1 MRVLLKFIKKIF
13 DENIHNIKNN
23 LDKKIKYL
31 EAYGKKKDFS
41 ILRID
46 DLAPK
51 DDLEKCEDYCEV
63 LEYGIENRKVF
74 NIAITG
80 PYGSGKSSILRTFE
94 NKYVKYKYINIS
106 LASFISNTVDLDD
119 EINQDDV
126 KINEQERS
134 IEKGILQQLFY
145 KVDSNCIPY
154 ARFRKIKN
162 LKISSII
169 KNIILFVTT
178 LGLTIIIFKPNL
190 IDKFLIRVNELYS
203 FSNIYITAL
212 IYISFIIL
220 IIYDINLIIRELK
233 VRVNLSTLKFKNTE
247 IEFESNGSESILN
260 KYLDEILYFFEVT
273 KYNVVVIEDLDRF
286 NSTNIFTKLRELN
299 QLINNYEKI
308 KRKVVFIYAIKD
320 DIFKN
325 NERSKFFELIVP
337 IIPVIN
343 SINSGNILL
352 EKIRQDSL
360 GNDIS
365 NEFIIGVSVYI
376 EDMRMLTN
384 IYNEYRIYRKRL
396 DDDFLKSENILA
408 LVIYKNLYPGDFSEL
423 LYNKGLLYSAFENK
437 KNIIKEIEI
446 DIDEEISNLNLKVES
461 IKNEHLIN
469 INELKSLF
477 LSYISNNKLQITT
490 IEGNTIDSFMEDS
503 FDIYNIITRDIIRY
517 KYYRNGNGQYEE
529 NINVKNINNSF
540 NGDISLKERFDYL
553 KYKNEDKQNEL
564 LDKINL
570 LKEEKKKLQS
580 LKLHELIKNYGINKV
595 LKEEVIKEKVIV
607 YLLRNNKINETYIN
621 YLTYFHNNIVTAQD
635 MSYILGVRNYEA
647 QRFDYKLNKID
658 NIIDKLNKIEFEQ
671 KEILNFSLFRHVL
684 NNRNKYQEYF
694 QIIIKQL
701 SDESELSIDFIDQ
714 IRCLLNE
721 DEESVF
727 WESICKSWSNL
738 WIVIKN
744 NCNYSIDKL
753 NAYVC
758 KIIKYVD
765 IAIIKELNI
774 DNEVVNYIEN
784 HKELLELFSEIH
796 VDKIK
801 EVINELNI
809 KFNYIDGVQVRKE
822 LFKFIIEEKY
832 YEINTVN
839 IECIL
844 TIIHNKN
851 INDIRQ
857 KNFTTI
863 RDSEDISLNEYID
876 ENILKY
882 ISKVFLNIEE
892 NTEEDINR
900 IIELLNLD
908 NETVDESI
916 KIYIINK
923 ESFKLED
930 IDEVDKVIWEELL
943 KQEKIKVS
951 WNNISSYYNNIKE
964 LDSSLINYL
973 NSKEVYQ
980 KLSENKI
987 EKNDINLYLIEAI
1000 LSSEKFER
1008 ESINYIAECI
1018 SWTYEEYDTSKI
1030 NISYIDILIEKGIIE
1045 LTKNIYDSLRE
1056 NYCDLHIKLI
1066 EFNLQK
1072 YFENIDD
1079 FDINYEEMY
1088 KILSFK
1094 NCESIDKERMILKIK
1109 NKLNNSNNIIIDN
1122 DELIEEIFKVIVVEK
1137 HEINLESRLYWNI
1150 FDEIINEKK
1159 IKLLSCQCKYL
1170 TKEQIDESLKR
1181 IGIRFGKIT
1190 RPASR
1195 EKIEYSDDVIELANN
1210 LETCEYISSKSIV
1223 HWKNKKYV
1231 QFNAKRK

>member
-1 MRVLLKFIKKIF
+1 MRILIKFIKKFFNDKIF
-13 DENIHNIKNN
+13 NIKNN
-23 LDKKIKYL
+23 WDKRIEYL
-31 EAYGKKKDFS
+31 EAYGEEKDFS
-41 ILRID
+41 RLRID
-46 DLAPK
+46 NLAPK
-51 DDLEKCEDYCEV
+51 DDLEKCEDYCKV

-74 NIAITG
+74 NIAVTG

-106 LASFISNTVDLDD
+106 LAAFISNTVVLDN
-119 EINQDDV
+119 ELNQDDE
-126 KINEQERS
+126 KINEQEKS

-169 KNIILFVTT
+169 RNIILFVTT
-178 LGLTIIIFKPNL
+178 LVLTIIIFKPTL
-190 IDKFLIRVNELYS
+190 IDKFLIRVNELYKS
-203 FSNIYITAL
+203 SNIYITAF

-220 IIYDINLIIRELK
+220 IIYNINLIIRELK

-325 NERSKFFELIVP
+325 NERTKFFELIVP

-343 SINSGNILL
+343 SVNSGNILL

-376 EDMRMLTN
+376 EDMRILTN

-437 KNIIKEIEI
+437 KNIIKEIEM

-461 IKNEHLIN
+461 IKNEHLLN
-469 INELKSLF
+469 IKELKSVF
-477 LSYISNNKLQITT
+477 LSYISKNKLQIIA
-490 IEGNTIDSFMEDS
+490 IEGNTIDRFMEDT
-503 FDIYNIITRDIIRY
+503 FDICNIINRDRIRY
-517 KYYRNGNGQYEE
+517 QYYE
-529 NINVKNINNSF
+529 NRYGGYDEYINMEDINNSF
-540 NGDISLKERFDYL
+540 NGNISLKERFDYL
-553 KYKNEDKQNEL
+553 KYKNDDKQNEFL
-564 LDKINL
+564 NKINL

-580 LKLHELIKNYGINKV
+580 LKLYELINNYGVNNV
-595 LKEEVIKEKVIV
+595 LTDEVIKEKVIV

-621 YLTYFHNNIVTAQD
+621 YLTYFYNNIVTAQD
-635 MSYILGVRNYEA
+635 MNYILSIRNYEA
-647 QRFDYKLNKID
+647 QRFDYQLNKID

-671 KEILNFSLFRHVL
+671 KEILNFSLFRHIL

-694 QIIIKQL
+694 EIVLKQL

-714 IRCLLNE
+714 IRCILNE

-727 WESICKSWSNL
+727 WENICKSWINL

-744 NCNYSIDKL
+744 NCNYSTDKL
-753 NAYVC
+753 NTYVC

-765 IAIIKELNI
+765 VETIKELNI
-774 DNEVVNYIEN
+774 DNELGKYIKK
-784 HKELLELFSEIH
+784 HKELLELFSEIYI
-796 VDKIK
+796 DKIK
-801 EVINELNI
+801 EIINELNI
-809 KFNYIDGVQVRKE
+809 KFNYIDGVQVHKE
-822 LFKFIIEEKY
+822 LFKFIIDEKY
-832 YEINTVN
+832 YEINNVN

-844 TIIHNKN
+844 TKIHNKKK
-851 INDIRQ
+851 NDIRQ

-863 RDSEDISLNEYID
+863 RESGDISLNEYID

-882 ISKVFLNIEE
+882 ISEVFLNIDE
-892 NTEEDINR
+892 NIEEDINR

-908 NETVDESI
+908 NETINKSI
-916 KIYIINK
+916 KIDIINK
-923 ESFKLED
+923 ESFKLEN
-930 IDEVDKVIWEELL
+930 IAEVDKEIWEELL

-951 WNNISSYYNNIKE
+951 WDNIISYYKNIKE
-964 LDSSLINYL
+964 LDSVLINYL
-973 NSKEVYQ
+973 NSKDVYQ
-980 KLSENKI
+980 GLSKNKS
-987 EKNDINLYLIEAI
+987 EKNDINLDLIENI
-1000 LSSEKFER
+1000 LSSEKIVIEA
-1008 ESINYIAECI
+1008 INYIAESI

-1030 NISYIDILIEKGIIE
+1030 NRSYIDILIEKGIIK

-1066 EFNLQK
+1066 EFNLKK

-1079 FDINYEEMY
+1079 FDINYEEIY

-1094 NCESIDKERMILKIK
+1094 NCESIDKDRMILKIK
-1109 NKLNNSNNIIIDN
+1109 EKINNIIIDN
-1122 DELIEEIFKVIVVEK
+1122 VKLKEEIFKIVVVEK
-1137 HEINLESRLYWNI
+1137 HEIDLGNRLYWSI
-1150 FDEIINEKK
+1150 FDEFNNEKK

-1170 TKEQIDESLKR
+1170 TREEIDESLKR
-1181 IGIRFGKIT
+1181 IGGRFGKIT
-1190 RPASR
+1190 RLASR
-1195 EKIEYSDDVIELANN
+1195 EKIEYSEDVMELANN
-1210 LETCEYISSKSIV
+1210 LKIYGYISSKSIV
-1223 HWKNKKYV
+1223 YGNKKKYI
-1231 QFNAKRK
+1231 QFNAKRKQD